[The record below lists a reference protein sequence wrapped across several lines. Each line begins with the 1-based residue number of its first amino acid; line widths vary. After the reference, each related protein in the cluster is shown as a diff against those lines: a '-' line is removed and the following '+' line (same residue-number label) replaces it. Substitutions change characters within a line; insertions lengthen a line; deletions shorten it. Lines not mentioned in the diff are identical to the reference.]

1 MLLLM
6 SLLWT
11 YFTFA
16 EYLTAWYGGEEAEL
30 ATFWSKLAGPYAGSF
45 WLMVVSCFLVP
56 LALMCRRATR
66 GVRGTTIASAFV
78 VLGMWLE
85 RFTIVV
91 PTSVHPRI
99 EMGEASYL
107 PSWVELSIMAATFS
121 GFILV
126 YMVATKFFP
135 IISLWEIQEGRE
147 EAVRETS
154 ERVAGYLPDEIEAV
168 SS

>member
-1 MLLLM
+1 M

-30 ATFWSKLAGPYAGSF
+30 ATLWSKLTGAYAFSF
-45 WLMVVSCFLVP
+45 WLMVVSCFVVP
-56 LALMCRRATR
+56 LALMSRQATR
-66 GVRGTTIASAFV
+66 GPGGTTIASAFV

-85 RFTIVV
+85 RFNIVV

-99 EMGEASYL
+99 EMASALYH

-147 EAVRETS
+147 EAVHEVA
-154 ERVAGYLPDEIEAV
+154 ERVASYLPDKVEV
-168 SS
+168 GT

>member
-1 MLLLM
+1 MNIELIKKD
-6 SLLWT
+6 
-11 YFTFA
+11 FA
-16 EYLTAWYGGEEAEL
+16 AFATA
-30 ATFWSKLAGPYAGSF
+30 
-45 WLMVVSCFLVP
+45 LVP
-56 LALMCRRATR
+56 LGLMCRRATR

-99 EMGEASYL
+99 EMSGASYF

-147 EAVRETS
+147 ESIHEVS
-154 ERVAGYLPDEIEAV
+154 ERVASYLPDEMKAV
-168 SS
+168 QT